1 MLNSLIS
8 LLIQEDGAQALP
20 AEGADATTQTAGSP
34 WSSLIMIVALIAIFY
49 FLMIRPQQKKQK
61 EIKKFREG
69 IKVGDRIITAGGIH
83 GKVSSIKD
91 DTFTITIANDVNIKV
106 DKGSVYPL
114 GTPGTQAPLK
124 ENA

>member
-1 MLNSLIS
+1 MLDALIS
-8 LLIQEDGAQALP
+8 LLIQAEAAAGDAAQAG
-20 AEGADATTQTAGSP
+20 AEEVPQGNP

-83 GKVSSIKD
+83 GKVTAIKD
-91 DTFTITIANDVNIKV
+91 DTFTIAIANDVNIKV

-114 GTPGTQAPLK
+114 GTPGQEVSPK
-124 ENA
+124 ENNA